1 MAFEQITLTKE
12 DDLGLIMLNRP
23 EKLNAWTRQMMAEM
37 TEALTACN
45 ADPAI
50 GAVVISGTGR
60 AFCSGA
66 DIGGFQQRLHT
77 QHAGESVPGDNGVD
91 LPAFVDLLRQGKP
104 TIAAVNG
111 AAVGVG
117 VTQILPMDIRVCSTA
132 ATFGFFFIRMGLVP
146 EFASSAL
153 LPQLVG
159 MGRAREWCLTGRLV
173 MPDEA
178 LATGLVTHVFEPG
191 ALLPRAKELA
201 RQITDKSR
209 TAALAIKEIL
219 DANALAQQL
228 SAVHRSEQAM
238 LERCFQ
244 SWEHREAVAAF
255 LEKRPPDFTPR
266 S

>member
-23 EKLNAWTRQMMAEM
+23 EKLNAWTRQMMAELS
-37 TEALTACN
+37 EALTDCN
-45 ADPAI
+45 EDRAI

-66 DIGGFQQRLHT
+66 DISGFQQRL
-77 QHAGESVPGDNGVD
+77 QAQRAGETASGDNGVD
-91 LPAFVDLLRQGKP
+91 LPAFIDLLRRGKP

-117 VTQILPMDIRVCSTA
+117 VTHILPMDIRVCSTA
-132 ATFGFFFIRMGLVP
+132 AKFGFFFIRMGLVP
-146 EFASSAL
+146 EFTSSAL

-178 LATGLVTHVFEPG
+178 LVQPGLNM
-191 ALLPRAKELA
+191 LP
-201 RQITDKSR
+201 
-209 TAALAIKEIL
+209 
-219 DANALAQQL
+219 
-228 SAVHRSEQAM
+228 V
-238 LERCFQ
+238 
-244 SWEHREAVAAF
+244 
-255 LEKRPPDFTPR
+255 
-266 S
+266 

>member
-1 MAFEQITLTKE
+1 MTFEQITLTKE

-23 EKLNAWTRQMMAEM
+23 EKLNAWTRRMMAEL
-37 TEALTACN
+37 TEAITDCN
-45 ADPAI
+45 EDKAI
-50 GAVVISGTGR
+50 GAVILSGTGR
-60 AFCSGA
+60 AFCAGA
-66 DIGGFQQRLHT
+66 DIGGFQQRIQAQQSGT
-77 QHAGESVPGDNGVD
+77 APDADNGTD
-91 LPAFVDLLRQGKP
+91 LPAFVDLLRHGKP

-132 ATFGFFFIRMGLVP
+132 AKFGFFFIRMGLTP
-146 EFASSAL
+146 EFTSSAL

-159 MGRAREWCLTGRLV
+159 MGRAREWCLTGRFV

-178 LATGLVTHVFEPG
+178 LTSGLVTHVFEPDD
-191 ALLPRAKELA
+191 LLPKTKELA

-209 TAALAIKEIL
+209 TAALAIKEML

-228 SAVHRSEQAM
+228 SAVHRSEQAT

-244 SWEHREAVAAF
+244 SWEHQEAVAAF
-255 LEKRPPDFTPR
+255 LEKRQPDFTPR

>member
-37 TEALTACN
+37 AEALTDCN
-45 ADPAI
+45 EDKAI
-50 GAVVISGTGR
+50 GAVVMSGTGR

-66 DIGGFQQRLHT
+66 DIGGFQQRLT
-77 QHAGESVPGDNGVD
+77 AEPAPDDNGVD

-132 ATFGFFFIRMGLVP
+132 AKFGFFFIRMGLTP
-146 EFASSAL
+146 EFTSSAL

-173 MPDEA
+173 MPEEA
-178 LATGLVTHVFEPG
+178 LAAGLVTHVFEPDD
-191 ALLPRAKELA
+191 LLPKAKELA

-209 TAALAIKEIL
+209 TAALAIKEML
-219 DANALAQQL
+219 DANGLAQQL

-244 SWEHREAVAAF
+244 SWEHREAVSAF
-255 LEKRPPDFTPR
+255 LEKRQPDFTPR